1 MGSQDLKK
9 SDITTKLIPGITT
22 SVLGMLCI
30 VGGIAKGSL
39 TTGGEIPTE
48 ITIIS
53 EVGDMVGEKTLFLV
67 GTGIGIL
74 IMEHDMMPFG
84 GLFTAEVST
93 ISGSNP
99 VTNMNIMLQ
108 FEVIQ

>member
-9 SDITTKLIPGITT
+9 YDIITKLIPGITT
-22 SVLGMLCI
+22 SVLGMLYTE
-30 VGGIAKGSL
+30 GGTAKESL
-39 TTGGEIPTE
+39 ITGEEIPTE

-53 EVGDMVGEKTLFLV
+53 EVGDMAGEKTLSLV

-74 IMEHDMMPFG
+74 GLEHDMMPFG
-84 GLFTAEVST
+84 GLFTAEVTT

-108 FEVIQ
+108 LEVIQ

>member
-1 MGSQDLKK
+1 MDSQDLKK
-9 SDITTKLIPGITT
+9 YDIITRLIAGITT
-22 SVLGMLCI
+22 SALGMLCI
-30 VGGIAKGSL
+30 VGGTAEGSL
-39 TTGGEIPTE
+39 ITGEEIPTE

-74 IMEHDMMPFG
+74 GLEHDMMPFG
-84 GLFTAEVST
+84 GLFTAEVTT

-99 VTNMNIMLQ
+99 VTDMNIMLQ
-108 FEVIQ
+108 LEVIQ